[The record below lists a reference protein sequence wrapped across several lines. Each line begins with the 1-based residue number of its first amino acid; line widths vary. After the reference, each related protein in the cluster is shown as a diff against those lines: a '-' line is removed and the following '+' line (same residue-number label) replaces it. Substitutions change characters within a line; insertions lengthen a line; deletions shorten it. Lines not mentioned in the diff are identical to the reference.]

1 MSRQTALR
9 AFLIGAPLPFA
20 ALLTQHP
27 MGTGD
32 LFTEISGKVTPWLTI
47 HYAGAVFFPLMALVI
62 WLLIR
67 DTSGRAATIARF
79 ALPVYAVFYT
89 VWEAVFG
96 IASGIIADAGNGL
109 SGAEH
114 RGAAEA
120 VDAIVSSP
128 IMGESGVFVSIGS
141 VAWWVGISASIMAL
155 KHAGVRPVALVLLG
169 LGGLMVFHVPIG
181 PPALLCLSAAA
192 YLIERA
198 RPAPSRS
205 RLPRPVGQG
214 SAFARERGT
223 R

>member
-27 MGTGD
+27 MGGGD

-67 DTSGRAATIARF
+67 DASGRAATIARF
-79 ALPVYAVFYT
+79 ALPVYAVFYG

-96 IASGIIADAGNGL
+96 IANGIIADAGGDVT
-109 SGAEH
+109 GAE
-114 RGAAEA
+114 REGMREA
-120 VDAIVSSP
+120 VDAIVGSP
-128 IMGESGVFVSIGS
+128 MMGESGVFVSIGS
-141 VAWWVGISASIMAL
+141 LAWWVAISASIMAL
-155 KHAGVRPVALVLLG
+155 KHAGVRRSALVLLG

-181 PPALLCLSAAA
+181 PPALVCLSAAA
-192 YLIERA
+192 TASAIDVRV
-198 RPAPSRS
+198 
-205 RLPRPVGQG
+205 LPQ
-214 SAFARERGT
+214 T
-223 R
+223 